1 MTYNFKGKTAVVTG
15 ASRGIGEA
23 IARTLADGGAKVALV
38 ARSADKLKA
47 LAASLPNGA
56 VAIEADM
63 SSPDGW
69 KAAAEQALKS
79 LGDIDILVNNA
90 GVSAAQAMGKVT
102 PEGLDETLNVNV
114 RNLILLTD
122 ALSASLIKRKGNVV
136 NISSVS
142 SFSGALG
149 QIAYSTSKGA
159 VNSMTLY
166 LARALAPEVRVNA
179 VCPGLITSR
188 WFVDGLGQD
197 GFEKVKA
204 LTEQSTALGRAST
217 SEDVADAIV
226 WLIDGART
234 MTGELLLLDAG
245 LHLGTRMQVPGKA

>member
-1 MTYNFKGKTAVVTG
+1 MTYDFKGKTAVVTG

-23 IARTLADGGAKVALV
+23 IARTLAQDGAKVALI

-56 VAIEADM
+56 IAIEADM
-63 SSPDGW
+63 SSTSGW
-69 KAAAEQALKS
+69 KAAAEGALKA

-90 GVSAAQAMGKVT
+90 GVSAAQPFGKVT

-122 ALSASLIKRKGNVV
+122 ALTASLIKRRGAVV

-142 SFSGALG
+142 AYSGALG

-159 VNSMTLY
+159 VNSFTRNASIDLG
-166 LARALAPEVRVNA
+166 RSGVRVNA
-179 VCPGLITSR
+179 IAPGVIDDGMWKTAFDKGLDREKTLERMGRLVALERRWGSAQEIADAVAFLASDKASYITGQVLR
-188 WFVDGLGQD
+188 VDGGMM
-197 GFEKVKA
+197 V
-204 LTEQSTALGRAST
+204 
-217 SEDVADAIV
+217 
-226 WLIDGART
+226 
-234 MTGELLLLDAG
+234 
-245 LHLGTRMQVPGKA
+245 